1 MPRTTPAPL
10 PRATLDGVLERITS
24 AHEETGHTV
33 ARVTTGR
40 NRSRRNDM
48 EETLLGFDVREC
60 WAMPDPLWDTTRRAR
75 YLLRPVIVKPLS
87 ADPLVWSSVFDTGH
101 GPGLSAAERGRLRLT
116 GVPTPAW
123 IGPNAGLWDD
133 LPRMLATFQHAIP
146 ELWAVVPAHTVLAI
160 SWLSDAGF
168 STSGVVGPYAAP
180 TTPATRDERWPLLGY
195 DVGDGSLLSGLMNCG
210 YGDDERDALRAQW
223 GHRLNDAH
231 LFHTAADAF
240 AFRTLSNAR
249 TPAHAPFFVY
259 GLYAVADVTGS

>member
-1 MPRTTPAPL
+1 MTTTAPL
-10 PRATLDGVLERITS
+10 APATLEGVLERITY
-24 AHEETGHTV
+24 ANDETGYIV

-40 NRSRRNDM
+40 DRSRRNDM
-48 EETLLGFDVREC
+48 EETLLGFDVRER
-60 WAMPDPLWDTTRRAR
+60 WTTPDPLWDTNRRAR
-75 YLLRPVIVKPLS
+75 YLLRQDIVKPLS

-101 GPGLSAAERGRLRLT
+101 GPGLSAAERDRLRLT

-133 LPRMLATFQHAIP
+133 LSCMLATFEHAIR
-146 ELWAVVPAHTVLAI
+146 ELWAAVGAHTVLAI
-160 SWLSDAGF
+160 TWLSDAGF
-168 STSGVVGPYAAP
+168 STTGVVGPYAAP
-180 TTPATRDERWPLLGY
+180 TTPATRDEHWPVLGY

-210 YGDDERDALRAQW
+210 YGDDERDAMRVRW

-240 AFRTLSNAR
+240 AFRAVSNVR

-259 GLYAVADVTGS
+259 GLYAVADVAGS